1 MATVNAHAGLGR
13 RGLARAAAT
22 RAEIDHPNLL
32 GARLA
37 PGPDSRVS
45 LRLESCSAPTLAQV
59 LSRRKLSPRGAV
71 RMVHDIAS
79 AVTVLSVHGLV
90 ARDLTP
96 RKIRL
101 DPEYGAILA
110 DHGLPFEL
118 APRRPSEA
126 RRDLAY
132 RSPEELEG
140 GTVDARSSVYSLGA
154 ILYTALTGSTPPRS
168 GTGWRSARA
177 SDGLPRRLA
186 AVVERAMARGPAQRY
201 ADVRELS
208 RAATAALR
216 LDGAPSTAARRR
228 PPRPLGA
235 APAKAPTRRAST
247 EPRSKPSQQQPRS
260 KPRPNLEPKPPVEP
274 TPKAAAAPPPRA
286 SEPRPQVKRPGVK
299 LPQVKRP
306 GVKLPQIKLPQ
317 IKLPQIKRPDV
328 KLPRAKRPDV
338 HLPQVKLPQVKLP
351 QVKLPQVKL
360 SRPDLPEL
368 PRLRA
373 PDLSRLNLPDAP
385 GLPRPAVLATL
396 AALLACAIAGILLGR
411 STGEEAQASQIKS
424 RALTVPL
431 PNGWEPAEALRDP
444 AVNLSGAVAAAPSG
458 VEATGL
464 VVGRVSDTVAFDR
477 RVRGEIAPDNVRTE
491 VQLGRLQAWRY
502 EGLTLRRDLVATAYL
517 APTTGGSLLIL
528 CHAGPREAAT
538 YLPECERMAATITL
552 RGERP
557 LPLSEV
563 DSRDEHLESA
573 MTSLSRDRR
582 AARQRLARAELA
594 DGQAGVARDLQRA
607 YDRTAQR
614 VEGILTT
621 DGSAAYEELVGALT
635 ATADAYGELAA
646 AAAET
651 DRSRY
656 QAAIEA
662 VREREEAVH
671 RVAVD
676 PDAG

>member
-1 MATVNAHAGLGR
+1 MAVVNAHAGVGR

-37 PGPDSRVS
+37 PGPDRRVS

-59 LSRRKLSPRGAV
+59 LSRRTLSPRDAV

-132 RSPEELEG
+132 RSPEELER

-154 ILYTALTGSTPPRS
+154 ILYTALTGSQPPQSR
-168 GTGWRSARA
+168 TGWRSARA
-177 SDGLPRRLA
+177 SDGLPRRIA
-186 AVVERAMARGPAQRY
+186 AVVDRAMAREPAQRY
-201 ADVRELS
+201 THVRELS

-216 LDGAPSTAARRR
+216 LDGAPSTAARPR

-235 APAKAPTRRAST
+235 APAKAPNRRASA
-247 EPRSKPSQQQPRS
+247 EPRSKPSQQQPPS
-260 KPRPNLEPKPPVEP
+260 KPRPNVEPKPPKP
-274 TPKAAAAPPPRA
+274 APAPPVRA
-286 SEPRPQVKRPGVK
+286 GARRPQVKRPHVK

-306 GVKLPQIKLPQ
+306 QVGLPRLKRPQVKLPHVKLPQIE
-317 IKLPQIKRPDV
+317 RPDV
-328 KLPRAKRPDV
+328 KLPRVKRPDVQLPQVKRPDV
-338 HLPQVKLPQVKLP
+338 HLPQVKLPQVKLA
-351 QVKLPQVKL
+351 
-360 SRPDLPEL
+360 RPDLPDL

-373 PDLSRLNLPDAP
+373 PDLSRLNLPNAP

-396 AALLACAIAGILLGR
+396 AALLVCAIAGILLGR
-411 STGEEAQASQIKS
+411 STGEEAQASQIES
-424 RALTVPL
+424 RALTIPL
-431 PNGWEPAEALRDP
+431 PNGWEPAEVLRDP
-444 AVNLSGAVAAAPSG
+444 AINLSAAVAAAPDG
-458 VEATGL
+458 VEAAGL
-464 VVGRVSDTVAFDR
+464 VVGRVSDAVAFDR

-528 CHAGPREAAT
+528 CHAGPRDAAT
-538 YLPECERMAATITL
+538 YLPDCERMAATITL

-563 DSRDEHLESA
+563 DSRDEQLESA

-635 ATADAYGELAA
+635 ATADAYGKLAA

-656 QAAIEA
+656 RAAIEA

-671 RVAVD
+671 REAVD